1 VLLLYAPRTGTLA
14 KLTSPA
20 ADESIATEAFRLLAL
35 QAELGRLLLGT
46 DTLQKMLGRCTEVI
60 VRLLDASF
68 VRVWTLNER
77 ENLLE
82 LQASSGMYTHLDGLH
97 SRIQV
102 GQYKIGLIAQE
113 RLPHLT
119 NKVVGDPRVSD
130 QDWAIREGMKSFA
143 GYPLLVEDQLLGVL
157 GMFSRKELPPAT
169 IDAIGAA
176 ANFIALGIRR
186 KTSEESL
193 QASEEF
199 SRRVLASSSECIKIL
214 DLDYHIKYMNPGG
227 MKLLEI
233 DDFGV
238 CENAD
243 WCSFWQEQDRSAVGA
258 AIEQAL
264 AGGVGNFHAFCKT
277 FKGTPKWW
285 DVVVS
290 PIRNA
295 DGKVV
300 KLLASSRDATER
312 KRAEAAEKEN
322 LEKLSAMVEE
332 RTANLRREVNERK
345 KAEAD
350 LRKLSSQ
357 LLTLRDTERRRIAR
371 DLHDSLGQILTAATI
386 NVAMVDRQKANLDAK
401 GQEALADTGDMLQQ
415 AMKEVRVVSQL
426 LHPPLLDEAGLGAAL
441 QIYAQGIS
449 ERGDLQVELS
459 IDEDFERL
467 SLELETTIFRIVQEC
482 LTNVHRHSGSKKAR
496 VGVARSGSEIIVQVS
511 DEGRGI
517 GAHEASGI
525 GLRGMRERVAQVLG
539 TLTIKSGSGGTMIEA
554 RLPAEEC
561 SDGSRD
567 LPGIS

>member
-1 VLLLYAPRTGTLA
+1 LPKPTAL
-14 KLTSPA
+14 A
-20 ADESIATEAFRLLAL
+20 ADELIGTEESRLLAL

-46 DTLQKMLGRCTEVI
+46 DSLQNMLGRCTEVM

-77 ENLLE
+77 ENVLE
-82 LQASSGMYTHLDGLH
+82 LQASSGMYTHLDGPH
-97 SRIQV
+97 SRIKV

-119 NKVVGDPRVSD
+119 NKVIGDPRVSD
-130 QDWAIREGMKSFA
+130 QEWAVREGMQSFA
-143 GYPLLVEDQLLGVL
+143 GYPLMVEDQLLGVL
-157 GMFSRKELPPAT
+157 GMFSKKELPPAT

-186 KTSEESL
+186 KLSEESL

-199 SRRVLASSSECIKIL
+199 SRRILASSSECIKIL
-214 DLDYHIKYMNPGG
+214 DLDYHIRYMNPGG
-227 MKLLEI
+227 MKVLEI
-233 DDFGV
+233 DDFGS

-243 WCSFWQEQDRSAVGA
+243 WCSFWQEQDLPAVTA
-258 AIEQAL
+258 AIEVAL
-264 AGGVGNFHAFCKT
+264 SGGIGSFHAFCKT

-285 DVVVS
+285 DVVIS

-312 KRAEAAEKEN
+312 KQAEDAEKEN
-322 LEKLSAMVEE
+322 AEKLSAMVEE
-332 RTANLRREVNERK
+332 RTSTLRREVNERK

-357 LLTLRDTERRRIAR
+357 LLTLRDKERRRIAR

-386 NVAMVDRQKANLDAK
+386 NVAMIDRHKASLEAKVQKT
-401 GQEALADTGDMLQQ
+401 LADTSDMLQQ

-449 ERGDLQVELS
+449 DRGDLQVELS
-459 IDEDFERL
+459 IDENFERL

-496 VGVARSGSEIIVQVS
+496 VVVARSGLEIVVQVS

-525 GLRGMRERVAQVLG
+525 GLRGMRERVAQVAG
-539 TLTIKSGSGGTMIEA
+539 TLTIKSGSDGTMIEA
-554 RLPAEEC
+554 RLPAAEC
-561 SDGSRD
+561 TEGSME
-567 LPGIS
+567 LPGVS